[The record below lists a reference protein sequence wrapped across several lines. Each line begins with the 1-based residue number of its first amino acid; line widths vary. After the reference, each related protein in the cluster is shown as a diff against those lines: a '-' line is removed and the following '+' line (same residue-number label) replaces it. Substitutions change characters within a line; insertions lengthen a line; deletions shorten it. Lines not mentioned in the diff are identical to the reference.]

1 MTSPDIA
8 LLPLIEEWVENYQ
21 QAANDEVSER
31 ACVHELVLMFIRCC
45 GLSSDVTEDE
55 AMDTDGVV
63 DALERIQDESVK
75 VRRCVSASRVAVL
88 TGDLDHCCDLPP
100 DRSNER
106 VEDTEDE
113 SQPLHTTSD

>member
-1 MTSPDIA
+1 
-8 LLPLIEEWVENYQ
+8 
-21 QAANDEVSER
+21 
-31 ACVHELVLMFIRCC
+31 MFIRCC